1 MMSSTNPKVRII
13 SYSIINN
20 TTRKYCSVDFT
31 RMVTLYDLI
40 HSLKSYNHF
49 VQHDKKYHRKVLLT
63 IFHLYRKSICS
74 HPQVHN
80 LEFFFMFLEWNLVL
94 KGTTYVL
101 TLFLTLALLDSSLIF
116 SSTAGGISLAELS
129 FSSIFSRYCTTCLE
143 ESK

>member
-1 MMSSTNPKVRII
+1 MMSSTDPKVRII
-13 SYSIINN
+13 SYSIINS
-20 TTRKYCSVDFT
+20 TTPKYCSVDFNC
-31 RMVTLYDLI
+31 MVTLYDLI

-63 IFHLYRKSICS
+63 SFHLYNKNICS
-74 HPQVHN
+74 HPQIHN

-94 KGTTYVL
+94 KETTYVL
-101 TLFLTLALLDSSLIF
+101 LTLALLDSSLIF
-116 SSTAGGISLAELS
+116 SSTAGGISLAVLS

>member
-1 MMSSTNPKVRII
+1 MISSTVSKGTIV
-13 SYSIINN
+13 SYSIINS
-20 TTRKYCSVDFT
+20 TTRKHCSVDFT
-31 RMVTLYDLI
+31 CMVTLYDLI

-63 IFHLYRKSICS
+63 IFLLYRKSICS

-101 TLFLTLALLDSSLIF
+101 LLFLTLALLDSSLIF
-116 SSTAGGISLAELS
+116 SNTAGGISLAVLS